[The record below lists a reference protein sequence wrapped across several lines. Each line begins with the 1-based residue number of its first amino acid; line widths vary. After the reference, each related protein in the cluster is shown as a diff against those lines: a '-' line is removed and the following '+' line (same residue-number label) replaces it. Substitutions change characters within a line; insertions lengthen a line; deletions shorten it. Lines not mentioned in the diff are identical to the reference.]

1 MKKKIIMF
9 LFLAAVVF
17 ILAGLLFYAQKGK
30 ASFKVEE
37 VLPSEPIFFIRL
49 VDLAVNAKDFQKT
62 EFVAKLH
69 DVDFLGTMKALGAK
83 DSEMAFY
90 DMLGKQVLSA
100 QNIDIFLTL
109 FGREAAAAFY
119 PPDPYADTDRTKTG
133 IPLLS
138 NIFFVTRLDPEVQL
152 IDVLIGMASRVRPEI
167 SQTSEDYQGEKI
179 FRLSIKGVNF
189 PIVYVR
195 LGDLL
200 VFGINDRAAKGA
212 IDSIQEDAVTLAQDN
227 IFSAMNGTGMEG
239 AETTGFFHYELFAR
253 KMKDMLLELYDE
265 SGEEIDND
273 IQQQLARGFKGAQG
287 VKVVYFSGRY
297 DQLIRGRVE
306 MTYDLSKASEHIR
319 NMSEKFQVENHSLTF
334 VPNTAVLY
342 SWNSFIGLKSYFRN
356 LKNASQ
362 EGSNDSAGNFG
373 VRSFGF
379 DVNEAVSLVTDEFG
393 WYFLGIDL
401 AGPVPLPKGVLFIGV
416 NDMDHAKA
424 FIQASV
430 EKQGVWRFKS
440 DIYKGQDIYYLE
452 SVPFFE
458 GLKPAY
464 CVMQNYILFATS
476 RELIQ
481 QTIDMK
487 EGSEGS
493 LISQK
498 FFKEQLQRHDKK
510 GNSLLFGDVSALADE
525 LSHLLKWG
533 NEWAAVQ
540 DARQQAFK
548 AGAQKRLEEVEYS
561 LVEKQGEFDGINAQL
576 TATREQKEALAVL
589 PEQIDEVAKEL
600 DRKRRFL
607 ENAQK
612 AVNSVVEKEQ
622 ELASVQT
629 DETQMLTETGLK
641 LLEELRE
648 DVRKKRA
655 REQEIQNEVKELT
668 LRHQQ
673 LSENGQKVQDLALQ
687 ISGYEK
693 ALEEKKNEINSLGG
707 SRTELQQMLK
717 EYDRANLP
725 TAQHRDMLLKGL
737 AEPVL
742 EALSQIQWF
751 MFESGISQEQIRS
764 EFFVEVK

>member
-17 ILAGLLFYAQKGK
+17 ILAGLLFYTQKGK
-30 ASFKVEE
+30 VSFKVEE

-49 VDLAVNAKDFQKT
+49 VDLAANAKDFQKT

-83 DSEMAFY
+83 DSETAFY

-100 QNIDIFLTL
+100 QNIDIFLKL

-119 PPDPYADTDRTKTG
+119 PPDPYADTDRTKAANS
-133 IPLLS
+133 LLS
-138 NIFFVTRLDPEVQL
+138 NIFLVTRLDPEVQL
-152 IDVLIGMASRVRPEI
+152 IDSLIGMASRIRPEI

-179 FRLSIKGVNF
+179 FRLSIEGVNF

-200 VFGINDRAAKGA
+200 VLGINDRAAKGA
-212 IDSIQEDAVTLAQDN
+212 IDSIQKGAAPLAQDK
-227 IFSAMNGTGMEG
+227 IFSTMNEAGMEG
-239 AETTGFFHYELFAR
+239 AETVGFFNYELFAR
-253 KMKDMLLELYDE
+253 KMKDLLLALYDE
-265 SGEEIDND
+265 SGEKIDND
-273 IQQQLARGFKGAQG
+273 IQQKLAKGFKGAQG
-287 VKVVYFSGRY
+287 VKVVYLSGCY
-297 DQLIRGRVE
+297 DQLIHGRIKIA
-306 MTYDLSKASEHIR
+306 YDLSKASDHIR
-319 NMSEKFQVENHSLTF
+319 NMSEKFQVENRSLPF
-334 VPNTAVLY
+334 VPKTAVLY
-342 SWNSFIGLKSYFRN
+342 SWNSFIGLKSYLTNF
-356 LKNASQ
+356 KNASQ
-362 EGSNDSAGNFG
+362 ESSNDSSGNLG

-379 DVNEAVSLVTDEFG
+379 DVNEAVPLLTDEIG

-401 AGPVPLPKGVLFIGV
+401 TGPVPLPKGVFIIGV
-416 NDMDHAKA
+416 TDMDQAKA

-430 EKQGVWRFKS
+430 GKQGVWRFKS
-440 DIYKGQDIYYLE
+440 DMYKGQDIYYLE

-464 CVMQNYILFATS
+464 CMMQNYILVATS
-476 RELIQ
+476 RELIK

-487 EGSEGS
+487 ERSEDS

-498 FFKEQLQRHDKK
+498 FFKERAQRRDKK
-510 GNSLLFGDVSALADE
+510 GNSLLFGDISALADE
-525 LSHLLKWG
+525 MSHLLKWG

-561 LVEKQGEFDGINAQL
+561 LAEKQGEFDSINAQL
-576 TATREQKEALAVL
+576 TAAREQKGTLAVL

-612 AVNSVVEKEQ
+612 AVNSAVEEEQ

-648 DVRKKRA
+648 DVRKKKA

-673 LSENGQKVQDLALQ
+673 LSENGQKAQDLALQ
-687 ISGYEK
+687 IMEYEK
-693 ALEEKKNEINSLGG
+693 ALEEKKKEMDSLGA
-707 SRTELQQMLK
+707 SRVELQQMLK

-725 TAQHRDMLLKGL
+725 TAEHRDMLLKGL
-737 AEPVL
+737 ADPVL
-742 EALSQIQWF
+742 EALSRIQWF
-751 MFESGISQEQIRS
+751 MFESGMSQEQIWS
-764 EFFVEVK
+764 EFFIEVK